1 MTVKDVPEEELD
13 ERYRRRLTKKSVV
26 GTPFDSMERLFPS
39 YDNGKVFDTGIDLQ
53 ENGGTRDLRR
63 MIRRDGQARALEQ
76 VLTLPLRSADLEL
89 RAADGGQ
96 READLV
102 TDVLMSNDLLNR
114 VVDQATA
121 AVLYRHAFFE
131 KEWELDGKEVRYKD
145 LHWRPPTSCEV
156 GWDPIAGRQE
166 GFRQRISGMDS
177 LIVPMRLA
185 GAKGSSPGYIDI
197 PRSRAYIY
205 THGTH
210 REPIRGTSDLDVAYW
225 AFETRQKVL
234 FLLCQFLEGQSLPKT
249 LVYGD
254 SLPDAEE
261 NADAIAAGK
270 ASAVIAMS
278 RPADPNL
285 KSFEILESGG
295 HGAGQF
301 LETIKYLEGQMT
313 KSVLASF
320 IDLGTPG
327 GGSLGLSGGT
337 LSADQS
343 QFFLS
348 SRQAVANELANSVQE
363 GLFKPLCVF
372 NYGADAKPPKLSI
385 GPLSRA
391 HTERAL
397 SLLSTIMS
405 AETVNAPS
413 EFLGALLKTTATHLG
428 LDEEEVRRTVD
439 DYVTKRNAE
448 PTKRELEAEA
458 LKMKGTVDASAQL
471 VGRAAAGQ
479 DPKDAA
485 KAVRNGR
492 KR

>member
-1 MTVKDVPEEELD
+1 MAVKDVPEERLD
-13 ERYRRRLTKKSVV
+13 EKQRRRLTRNPYV
-26 GTPFDSMERLFPS
+26 GTPFDAMERLFPA

-63 MIRRDGQARALEQ
+63 MLRRDGQARALEQ
-76 VLTLPLRSADLEL
+76 VLTLPLRAAELEI

-96 READLV
+96 REVDLV
-102 TDVLMSNDLLNR
+102 NDVLVAGDKLNTA
-114 VVDQATA
+114 VDQATA
-121 AVLYRHAFFE
+121 AVVYRHAFFE
-131 KEWELDGKEVRYKD
+131 KEWEIDGGTVRYKQ

-156 GWDPIAGRQE
+156 GWDPISGTQQ
-166 GFRQRISGMDS
+166 GFRQRTSGLDS
-177 LIVPMRLA
+177 LIVPMRVA
-185 GAKGSSPGYIDI
+185 AANGSTPGYIDI
-197 PRSRAYIY
+197 PKSRAWIY
-205 THGTH
+205 THGIH
-210 REPIRGTSDLDVAYW
+210 REPIRGISDLDVAYW

-234 FLLCQFLEGQSLPKT
+234 FLLFQFLEGQSLPKI

-254 SLPDAEE
+254 SLPAAEE

-270 ASAVIAMS
+270 ASAVVAMERLS
-278 RPADPNL
+278 DPTL
-285 KSFEILESGG
+285 KTFEIVESSGA
-295 HGAGQF
+295 GAGQF
-301 LETIKYLEGQMT
+301 LEAIKYLEGQMT

-327 GGSLGLSGGT
+327 GPSLGLSGGT

-363 GLFKPLCVF
+363 NVFKPLCVY
-372 NYGADAKPPKLSI
+372 NYGADAKVPKLSI

-397 SLLSTIMS
+397 ALLTTIMS

-439 DYVTKRNAE
+439 DYVTKRNSE

-458 LKMKGTVDASAQL
+458 LRMKGTVDASAKM
-471 VGRAAAGQ
+471 VARTKAGQ

-485 KAVRNGR
+485 KALRRGR
-492 KR
+492 R